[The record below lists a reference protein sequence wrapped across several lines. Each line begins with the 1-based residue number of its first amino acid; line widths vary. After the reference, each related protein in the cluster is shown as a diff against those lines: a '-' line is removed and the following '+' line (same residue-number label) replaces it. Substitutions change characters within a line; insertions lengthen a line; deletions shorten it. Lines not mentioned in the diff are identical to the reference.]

1 MVKTKIKKNRNRKT
15 KKGGAAAAMNSSFET
30 LVGTGIPYHDSNNY
44 LPPGYQFVG
53 RGASKY
59 VYRIPGGRPGYLYI
73 NSTPL
78 QRHTLGITRAIML
91 EEYAFAIKIYEAA
104 PGFFPNVAEAWNTP
118 NKFVYMKE
126 ECERYDVGVIGPDML
141 LPHIRNVVLLMR
153 HRLFTLDLK
162 VENMGTSRIDGHS
175 VLLDFSPENSFKLRD
190 SCPIADLELYV
201 SLSIFILLI
210 HCWNNSRI
218 PHTSL
223 QEIARDF
230 IPLRCFQ
237 RFGIFFNIHYNV
249 STDPNIDYEFN
260 RSVAPTLSR
269 RVVQPIDF
277 ITAYGRPPVGRPPV
291 RLDQLIAELTA
302 TLQ

>member
-1 MVKTKIKKNRNRKT
+1 MVKTKIKKNKNRKT
-15 KKGGAAAAMNSSFET
+15 KKGGAAASMNNSGST
-30 LVGTGIPYHDSNNY
+30 PVGNGIPYHDSNNY

-53 RGASKY
+53 QGASKY

-78 QRHTLGITRAIML
+78 QRHTLRITRAIML
-91 EEYAFAIKIYEAA
+91 EEYAFAIKIYEDAS
-104 PGFFPNVAEAWNTP
+104 GFFPNVAEAWNTP

-126 ECERYDVGVIGPDML
+126 ECARYDVRVIGPDIL
-141 LPHIRNVVLLMR
+141 RLHIENVVRLMR

-162 VENMGTSRIDGHS
+162 VENMGTSLIDGHF
-175 VLLDFSPENSFKLRD
+175 VLLDFSPENSFKLKG
-190 SCPIADLELYV
+190 SCPIEVLELYV

-223 QEIARDF
+223 QELAHDF

-237 RFGIFFNIHYNV
+237 RFGLFFNIHYNV

-260 RSVAPTLSR
+260 RSAAPTLSR
-269 RVVQPIDF
+269 RVVQPNAF
-277 ITAYGRPPVGRPPV
+277 ITTYGGVGV
-291 RLDQLIAELTA
+291 DQIIAELTNQLA
-302 TLQ
+302 